1 VLENLGRFLGCGA
14 VHPDNASR
22 NTNDGGVVR
31 HGFHDNRPGADLHV
45 IAEANVAEHLR
56 AAADDDVVTQ
66 RRMALAFFLAR
77 TAQRDALVH
86 QYVIADLRCLA
97 YHDAH
102 AMVDEEPSSDR
113 RARMDFDPGEEPAD
127 LGDQA
132 RQQRNPGFVKPVGE
146 PVGHDSV
153 KPRIAEQDF
162 DHATRSRIIA
172 ENSIDLFPE
181 VPEHVPPIMT
191 QHEGRV
197 GEASVRSA
205 HGQPGAIAVAVERHW
220 GNPFLRHRLS
230 LWLVARSFLRGAIK
244 NLSLGRD
251 MALTRPCGSEG
262 APVIWGSQEPIPR
275 KEGRVEPRSK
285 RDSNREALFQ
295 ATEKTASRVREL
307 RSRLDKPVEAD
318 SAERE
323 EESVEELERK
333 LHKLFEQTGGKTG
346 ATTGLLKEIRERVLD
361 GVAERIL
368 REWESS
374 EQDVKPFEDE
384 VVARLIARVM
394 EGLNPGPGS
403 KPQ

>member
-1 VLENLGRFLGCGA
+1 
-14 VHPDNASR
+14 
-22 NTNDGGVVR
+22 
-31 HGFHDNRPGADLHV
+31 
-45 IAEANVAEHLR
+45 
-56 AAADDDVVTQ
+56 
-66 RRMALAFFLAR
+66 
-77 TAQRDALVH
+77 
-86 QYVIADLRCLA
+86 
-97 YHDAH
+97 
-102 AMVDEEPSSDR
+102 MVDEKPASDR
-113 RARMDFDPGEEPAD
+113 RARMNFDPGEEPAD
-127 LGDQA
+127 LGDEA
-132 RQQRNPGFVKPVGE
+132 WQQWNPGFVKTVGE

-153 KPRIAEQDF
+153 KPRIAEQDL
-162 DHATRSRIIA
+162 DHAARGRIIA

-197 GEASVRSA
+197 GEALVRSA
-205 HGQPGAIAVAVERHW
+205 HGQLGAIAVAVERHSS
-220 GNPFLRHRLS
+220 NPFLRHRLS
-230 LWLVARSFLRGAIK
+230 IGLVARILLLGAIK
-244 NLSLGRD
+244 NSSFGRD
-251 MALTRPCGSEG
+251 MTLTRPCGSGG

-323 EESVEELERK
+323 ESVEELERK

-374 EQDVKPFEDE
+374 EQNFKPFEDE

-394 EGLNPGPGS
+394 EGLNPGPVS